1 MPLLNK
7 QPFSKS
13 KPPPDLR
20 PDEEVF
26 FCEPTKEVFRDY
38 DKFFERMILCNSL
51 LWSCEM
57 TGKSGLT
64 YQEAADSERDARRSL
79 SAVSKELK
87 RAILYI
93 CTLTKKTNFG
103 ELYGDIFAYVKD
115 RYFRGEAVLAKR
127 GSQWVDCVIQSV
139 VIAADP
145 ELSCSINGHTSQAGG
160 PAEKRPSSRL
170 PSEGISAPR
179 ALYHVLQPATGRL
192 FAVRHTDLRRDK
204 ALFSR
209 ERLRVLLKHSTR
221 ADDSGFLV
229 VRAPAARGLDLDKVQ
244 FGDLFVGA
252 PPRFAANKPVQKQK
266 PATETRPQQESKPV
280 RPKTEMVFDEN
291 DDEPL
296 SSVQLEIR
304 QRWEA
309 ERRRLVEL
317 KVQERDRK
325 RHRRKLVTEWLKDW
339 TRPREDLLCEDHQE
353 LPVMQPVHTRVP
365 AQLFGGCLQLL
376 EFVSGFSPLLDLS
389 DTFPLG
395 VTLSVVERA
404 LCDGEVA
411 GALSDLLQVLLR
423 AVFEL
428 QREEDEESGGHSAAG
443 SAAAAA
449 DHLDPLTLTE
459 VLRRH
464 LAARDVADE
473 SRWRYQQRG
482 GYTES
487 DNPTVQFRLDHPDIM
502 QKLNTES
509 VYDLTPGERL
519 AVLECLVGEILTT
532 VTARDMIDDAEAKLK
547 ELKQQLRVLRINTQ
561 AFQRGVH
568 AEKVTERRE
577 DRQRQ
582 QQQEQQ
588 RAAADTS
595 ADPATDG
602 DTSADPAPG
611 AAVPEP
617 LTEEE
622 RARRRRDQERQLVE
636 FGKKE
641 TRLQEQIAELSR
653 QFSLT
658 PLGRDRA
665 YRRYW
670 AGRALPG
677 LYVEHDD
684 DTVGVCLPNATPHN
698 RQLSAAGGDQQAV
711 LRRLLTDRLMSRA
724 GEQPT
729 ASSAASTTTTGSP
742 SDKENTPAPVPPPKT
757 YTKKPATLTE
767 QNQPSG
773 GAEAGAAPA
782 DLEAKTR
789 LDELVSG
796 ELDLAAELRA
806 VPAADSQPPDRRLL
820 VCTGQQDECPVHS
833 AILPRTSWSFC
844 PDLEHLEQ
852 LLSTLNERGV
862 REAELKAAIQQA
874 GDSLR
879 RGIEKCP
886 KNELI
891 PGADRRPRRE
901 PTSSGR
907 DPNYNF
913 PTGTPVAE
921 IQELLL
927 RDMILECE
935 EKIRFGCLGTVQVS
949 DLAQWRQALVER
961 SYDQQCD
968 KLTWGA
974 EGAGSVDNS
983 VDVSG
988 TSTPLS
994 DREAA
999 PVAAELATRLQ
1010 RRHLVRSLAS
1020 AVLQLEQGIDKKYL
1034 QSPLGA
1040 SEKARRVW
1048 ESSLMASTSLS
1059 QLFVH
1064 FAQLESSVQWSRSAL
1079 NARCKLC
1086 RKRSDPEK
1094 MLLCDGCDK
1103 GFHMFC
1109 LTPKMKSIPKG
1120 DWYCSSCRPKE
1131 KPKSPKKK
1139 RRAFV
1144 AEDPESE
1151 DEEQEDE
1158 EEPEEAAEEEEAEEE
1173 PPQASSKRSSR
1184 GGTKRS
1190 SGGSTKKA
1198 APASRRT
1205 REASPPAPA
1214 KKRRAGSDAHAA
1226 DRLDKA
1232 VLNGLLDE
1240 LRKQP
1245 AAEYFLKPVRGKD
1258 APGYYQIVRQP
1269 MDLTTMQK
1277 KINSGA
1283 YGSAAEFTADA
1294 GLIFSNCLMYNDT
1307 NAPISR
1313 DCLKLRRF
1321 FEKRSKEL
1329 GLSGG
1334 PAGKRARR
1342 SH

>member
-1 MPLLNK
+1 
-7 QPFSKS
+7 
-13 KPPPDLR
+13 
-20 PDEEVF
+20 
-26 FCEPTKEVFRDY
+26 
-38 DKFFERMILCNSL
+38 
-51 LWSCEM
+51 
-57 TGKSGLT
+57 
-64 YQEAADSERDARRSL
+64 
-79 SAVSKELK
+79 
-87 RAILYI
+87 
-93 CTLTKKTNFG
+93 
-103 ELYGDIFAYVKD
+103 
-115 RYFRGEAVLAKR
+115 
-127 GSQWVDCVIQSV
+127 
-139 VIAADP
+139 
-145 ELSCSINGHTSQAGG
+145 
-160 PAEKRPSSRL
+160 
-170 PSEGISAPR
+170 
-179 ALYHVLQPATGRL
+179 
-192 FAVRHTDLRRDK
+192 
-204 ALFSR
+204 
-209 ERLRVLLKHSTR
+209 
-221 ADDSGFLV
+221 
-229 VRAPAARGLDLDKVQ
+229 
-244 FGDLFVGA
+244 
-252 PPRFAANKPVQKQK
+252 
-266 PATETRPQQESKPV
+266 
-280 RPKTEMVFDEN
+280 MVFDEN

-376 EFVSGFSPLLDLS
+376 EFVSGFSQLLDLS

-482 GYTES
+482 GYTET

-509 VYDLTPGERL
+509 VYDLTP
-519 AVLECLVGEILTT
+519 
-532 VTARDMIDDAEAKLK
+532 DMIDDAEAKLK

-595 ADPATDG
+595 ADPPTDG

-611 AAVPEP
+611 AAIPEP

-653 QFSLT
+653 QFALT

-698 RQLSAAGGDQQAV
+698 RQLSAAAGDQQAV

-767 QNQPSG
+767 QNQPGG

-874 GDSLR
+874 GESLR

-974 EGAGSVDNS
+974 DGAGSVDNS

-999 PVAAELATRLQ
+999 PAAAELAARLQ

-1064 FAQLESSVQWSRSAL
+1064 FAQLESS
-1079 NARCKLC
+1079 
-1086 RKRSDPEK
+1086 
-1094 MLLCDGCDK
+1094 
-1103 GFHMFC
+1103 
-1109 LTPKMKSIPKG
+1109 SIPKG

-1232 VLNGLLDE
+1232 VLSGLLDE

-1277 KINSGA
+1277 KVNSGA